1 MVVIFYTVY
10 KMITIVTIELHK
22 FRRGK

>member
-1 MVVIFYTVY
+1 
-10 KMITIVTIELHK
+10 MITIVTIELHK